1 MVMDDNDDDVD
12 DVDDS
17 WWGRLVNY
25 DEWYCWWIDD
35 GVLVND
41 RMMVDEI
48 EG

>member
-25 DEWYCWWIDD
+25 DE
-35 GVLVND
+35 
-41 RMMVDEI
+41 
-48 EG
+48 